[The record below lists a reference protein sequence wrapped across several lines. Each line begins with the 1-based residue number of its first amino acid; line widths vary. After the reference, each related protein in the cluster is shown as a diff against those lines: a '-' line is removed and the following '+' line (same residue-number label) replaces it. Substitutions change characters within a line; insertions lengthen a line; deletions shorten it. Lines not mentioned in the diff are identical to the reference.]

1 MFLHS
6 QDRFLTISLS
16 YCPSPIIWICVSP
29 DWISDWSPRKR
40 LFNLLSGGGRIEAWK
55 AQPHSDLMTPRP
67 WKTIVCTGG
76 GGGGDRG
83 SFLIALFYQFIT
95 FLPTPNQH
103 KYAILLVFW
112 PPQSSPIALPNHLK
126 KFRTIFIFSRWLW
139 YSFWGISKDPW
150 EFLRSFEGSLEII
163 WD

>member
-95 FLPTPNQH
+95 SLPTPQVSNQH
-103 KYAILLVFW
+103 KYVICWCFGLLSPPPLLFQTIL
-112 PPQSSPIALPNHLK
+112 K
-126 KFRTIFIFSRWLW
+126 
-139 YSFWGISKDPW
+139 
-150 EFLRSFEGSLEII
+150 SLEQYLTFLIDSDTVFGASLKI
-163 WD
+163 HGNS